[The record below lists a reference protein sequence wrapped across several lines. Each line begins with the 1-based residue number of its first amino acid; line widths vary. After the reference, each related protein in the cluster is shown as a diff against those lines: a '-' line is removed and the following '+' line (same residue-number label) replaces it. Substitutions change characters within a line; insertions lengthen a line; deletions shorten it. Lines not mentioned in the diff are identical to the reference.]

1 MIERRRRKRTDD
13 EMAINITP
21 LLDIVFILL
30 IFFIVTTSFIKEF
43 GVQMS
48 RPSNSPV
55 QEQKRTEAIVVRIDE
70 ADVVWVGDRPVE
82 IDAVRANIES
92 ALAVKPE
99 APVVVVADRV
109 AAAGLTVRVV
119 DQARV
124 AGADKVSLAAPEQ
137 RE

>member
-1 MIERRRRKRTDD
+1 MIEHRRRRRAND
-13 EMAINITP
+13 ETAINITP

-30 IFFIVTTSFIKEF
+30 IFFIVTTSFVKEF
-43 GVQMS
+43 GVEMS

-55 QEQKRTEAIVVRIDE
+55 QEQKRAEAVVVRIDE
-70 ADVVWVGDRPVE
+70 AGVVWVGDRPVE
-82 IDAVRANIES
+82 IDALRANIES

-124 AGADKVSLAAPEQ
+124 AGAEKVSLAAPEQ
-137 RE
+137 R